1 MRFAARLLPIAL
13 ALAASVGAQEIHEH
27 DDAEARYTP
36 AYAALATGRVADV
49 PGLEAEKAPWPFEAL
64 SIGHTMASYQRYGW
78 QPYFHHGIDIRG
90 DEGTEVRAAVGGQV
104 VNVANYNGGSRYYW
118 EVAILDAQGFLWQY
132 HHVDHTTIPQAV
144 KDAFAQ
150 GGSVPAGELLGEI
163 VDWPASTFGEVYT
176 HVHLNILGEGGVYLN
191 PLRFLED
198 LGDDSGPEIV
208 DVGLLDAD
216 RKPAAAA
223 SEGYALWVEVRDL
236 IRHDQFLVPPYHLE
250 VQIDGGAPQAVW
262 TFDRLPGGA
271 SKTDFIDDFYVPGQ
285 TCGNYRCRK
294 AVVDLGFQVDGRRAF
309 PATPGRHHAVV
320 RVRDLAGHVAT
331 RGFSWDVD

>member
-1 MRFAARLLPIAL
+1 MRLAL
-13 ALAASVGAQEIHEH
+13 ALSLALALGLGAQEIHQH

-36 AYAALATGRVADV
+36 EYASLATGQAADL
-49 PGLEAEKAPWPFEAL
+49 PALEEARAPWPFEAL

-104 VNVANYNGGSRYYW
+104 VNVGNYNGGSRYYW
-118 EVAILDAQGFLWQY
+118 EVAILDAEGFLWQY

-144 KDAFAQ
+144 KDAFEQ

-163 VDWPASTFGEVYT
+163 VDWPATTFGEVYT
-176 HVHLNILGEGGVYLN
+176 HVHLNVLGADGVYLN

-198 LGDDSGPEIV
+198 LGDDAGPRIV

-216 RKPAAAA
+216 RSVSAAATP
-223 SEGYALWVEVRDL
+223 GYGLWVEVADL
-236 IRHDQFLVPPYHLE
+236 IRHDQFTVPPYHLE
-250 VQIDGGAPQAVW
+250 VQVDGGETQVVW

-271 SKTDFIDDFYVPGQ
+271 SRTDFIDDFYVPGE
-285 TCGNYRCRK
+285 TCGNYQCRR
-294 AVVDLGFQVDGRRAF
+294 AVIDLGFQLEGRRTF
-309 PATPGRHHAVV
+309 PTEAGRHHAVV
-320 RVRDLAGHVAT
+320 RVRDLAGHSAV
-331 RGFSWDVD
+331 RGFSWIVD